1 MYYISQKDSKDGY
14 YLGVKRLRDYLAKDG
29 VEYYVRTSKKPL
41 DFADVV
47 PIYIGKDGKLKKT
60 DSLATMWF

>member
-1 MYYISQKDSKDGY
+1 M
-14 YLGVKRLRDYLAKDG
+14 AKDG
-29 VEYYVRTSKKPL
+29 VEYYVRKNKKPL